1 MRNLFCYYLAILCP
15 AIFIFWLKNA
25 KLIKSNAFLISIFS
39 YALLY
44 RPFLDGMRLHHKDYI
59 EKNEIW
65 KIYIPF
71 NTLRWDHF
79 KELYLKG

>member
-25 KLIKSNAFLISIFS
+25 ELIASNAFLISIFS

-44 RPFLDGMRLHHKDYI
+44 RPFLDGMRLYHKGCIKKD
-59 EKNEIW
+59 EVW

-71 NTLRWDHF
+71 NTLR
-79 KELYLKG
+79 

>member
-25 KLIKSNAFLISIFS
+25 ELIKSNAFLISIFS

-59 EKNEIW
+59 EKNEIR

-71 NTLRWDHF
+71 NTLR
-79 KELYLKG
+79 